1 MVARVEVED
10 VRLYHHLMVDVS
22 LVEFRPGHLEIC
34 PSETAPA
41 DLANNLRGILKTWTG
56 ETWTVV
62 VNSQAEG
69 EPPLAEQQRQV
80 KAEILVQAENDPLVK
95 AVLET
100 FPGAKVTNMRSLGR
114 SVDAASD
121 MNTQKDEM
129 K

>member
-1 MVARVEVED
+1 M
-10 VRLYHHLMVDVS
+10 
-22 LVEFRPGHLEIC
+22 
-34 PSETAPA
+34 
-41 DLANNLRGILKTWTG
+41 KTWTG

-62 VNSQAEG
+62 VNCQAEG

-100 FPGAKVTNMRSLGR
+100 FPGAKVTDMRPLGR
-114 SVDAASD
+114 SVDAVPD
-121 MNTQKDEM
+121 TNTQTDEM